1 MQLTTSGRKRWL
13 MSFFLAI
20 LAPAFSVRL
29 YSLFALCLF
38 FFALMV
44 RYPVL
49 DGGLAG
55 NASRPFQALT

>member
-1 MQLTTSGRKRWL
+1 

-29 YSLFALCLF
+29 YGLFALCLF